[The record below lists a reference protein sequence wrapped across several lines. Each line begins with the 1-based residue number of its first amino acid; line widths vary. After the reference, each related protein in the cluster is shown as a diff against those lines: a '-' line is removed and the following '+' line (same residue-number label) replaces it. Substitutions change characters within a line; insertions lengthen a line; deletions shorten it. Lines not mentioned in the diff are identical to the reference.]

1 MTQPFVLVRNADLRP
16 LNSFG
21 VAARARALAR
31 VTSRD
36 GVVAA
41 LEHAE
46 HEGLRVEVLGGGSN
60 VLIVDDVDALVLQPQ
75 LRGIEWLG
83 TANNGR
89 IHVRAAA
96 GESWHEFVG
105 ATLDRGAFGLE
116 NLALIP
122 GHVGAAPIQNIG
134 AYGVELQRFVV
145 AVEAFDRVERRF
157 VRIEAVDCGFSYRDS
172 RFKHEDGRH
181 LIVAVE
187 FALSETPQL
196 RLDYAGVREELAA
209 MGAIVPTP
217 KDVYRAV
224 SAIRRR
230 KLPDPA
236 TLGNAGSFFKN
247 PLVSTSQAE
256 RLKSQHPRLSVYP
269 AAPGLSKLAAG
280 WLIEHCGWKGF
291 RDGDAG
297 VHQQHALVLVN
308 HGHASGG
315 EILALAQRIQ
325 ADVHARFGVDLE
337 IEPRVIQR
345 SVELDAVAARPGI
358 PRISSEMV
366 QRLLDEQ
373 GPA

>member
-1 MTQPFVLVRNADLRP
+1 MTQPFTLIHDADLRP

-21 VAARARALAR
+21 LAARARALAQ
-31 VTSRD
+31 VDSRQ

-41 LEHAE
+41 LDYADR
-46 HEGLRVEVLGGGSN
+46 EGLRVEVLGGGSN
-60 VLIVDDVDALVLQPQ
+60 VLIVEDLDALVLQPL

-83 TANNGR
+83 QGDDGHIR
-89 IHVRAAA
+89 VSAAA
-96 GESWHEFVG
+96 GENWHAFVG
-105 ATLDRGAFGLE
+105 ETLDRRAFGLE

-122 GHVGAAPIQNIG
+122 GNVGAAPIQNIG

-145 AVEAFDRVERRF
+145 AVEAFDCVERRF
-157 VRIEAVDCGFSYRDS
+157 VRIEADDCGFSYRDS

-187 FALSETPQL
+187 FALSGTPQL

-209 MGAIVPTP
+209 MDVSAPTP

-247 PLVSTSQAE
+247 PLVPTPQAE
-256 RLKSQHPRLSVYP
+256 RLKAEHLQLPVYP
-269 AAPGLSKLAAG
+269 AAPGSSKLAAG

-308 HGHASGG
+308 HGHASGRD
-315 EILALAQRIQ
+315 ILALAQRIQ
-325 ADVHARFGVDLE
+325 ADVWHRFGVELE
-337 IEPRVIQR
+337 IEPRVLER
-345 SVELDAVAARPGI
+345 SNTEHAK
-358 PRISSEMV
+358 
-366 QRLLDEQ
+366 
-373 GPA
+373 